1 MNTPVVKTALL
12 DTFGRFHNY
21 LRISLTEK
29 CNLRCVYCM
38 PEKGVDLTPK
48 QHLLTTP
55 EITRLASIFISVG
68 VDKIRLTGGEPT
80 IRKDIND
87 VVEQIGN
94 LPGLKSL
101 AITTNGIVLSRHL
114 EHFKKNNLDTLNISL
129 DTLRPERFVL
139 FTRRQGYNQ
148 VMKSIDYSLELG
160 YKPKINCVVM
170 NGKNDDE
177 LLDFVRFTENRE
189 VNVRFIEYMPF
200 DDNKWSANKLV
211 PYRQIIKN
219 IEAEFG
225 PIVRKDDHFTEV
237 AKNFTI
243 DGFKGS
249 VSFITSMTDSFC
261 SGCNRTRIM
270 ADGNYKVCLFGN
282 TEVSLRDYLR
292 QGATDQEMV
301 EVISSAIKN
310 KKKAHAGM
318 DILHTL
324 PNRPMIKI
332 GG

>member
-1 MNTPVVKTALL
+1 
-12 DTFGRFHNY
+12 
-21 LRISLTEK
+21 
-29 CNLRCVYCM
+29 M
-38 PEKGVDLTPK
+38 PEKGVELTPK
-48 QHLLTTP
+48 SHLLTTP
-55 EITRLASIFISVG
+55 EIVRISRIFIGIG

-101 AITTNGIVLSRHL
+101 AMTTNGIVLSKHL
-114 EHFKKNNLDTLNISL
+114 SHFKNNNLTQLNISL
-129 DTLRPERFVL
+129 DTLRKERFTL
-139 FTRRQGYNQ
+139 FTRRLGYDM
-148 VMKSIDYSLELG
+148 VLRSIDDALG
-160 YKPKINCVVM
+160 MDYKNLKINCVVM

-177 LLDFVRFTENRE
+177 IIDFVRFTKDRD

-200 DDNKWSANKLV
+200 DDNKWSSNKLV
-211 PYRQIIKN
+211 PYRQLVKD
-219 IEAEFG
+219 IETEFG
-225 PIVRKDDHFTEV
+225 PIIRKDDHFTEV
-237 AKNFTI
+237 AKNFSI
-243 DGFKGS
+243 PGFKGS

-261 SGCNRTRIM
+261 GGCNRTRIM

-282 TEVSLRDYLR
+282 TEVSLRDHLR
-292 QGATDQEMV
+292 SGATDE
-301 EVISSAIKN
+301 EIINVISMAVKN

>member
-1 MNTPVVKTALL
+1 
-12 DTFGRFHNY
+12 
-21 LRISLTEK
+21 
-29 CNLRCVYCM
+29 M

-55 EITRLASIFISVG
+55 EIVRLSRIFISIG

-101 AITTNGIVLSRHL
+101 AMTTNGIVLSRHL
-114 EHFKKNNLDTLNISL
+114 EHFKKNNLDSLNISL
-129 DTLRPERFVL
+129 DTLRKERFTL
-139 FTRRQGYNQ
+139 FTRRLGYNN
-148 VMKSIDYSLELG
+148 VLKSIDDALDIG
-160 YKPKINCVVM
+160 YKNLKVNCVVM

-177 LLDFVRFTENRE
+177 ILDFVRFTKDRE

-211 PYRQIIKN
+211 PYKQLIKD
-219 IEAEFG
+219 IEREFG
-225 PIVRKDDHFTEV
+225 QIVRKDDHFTEV
-237 AKNFTI
+237 AKNFSI
-243 DGFKGS
+243 PGFKGS

-261 SGCNRTRIM
+261 GGCNRTRIM

-282 TEVSLRDYLR
+282 TEVSLRDSLR
-292 QGATDQEMV
+292 SGATDDEMV
-301 EVISSAIKN
+301 EIISKAVKN

>member
-1 MNTPVVKTALL
+1 MNNALR

-38 PEKGVDLTPK
+38 PEKGVELTPK
-48 QHLLTTP
+48 SHLLTTP
-55 EITRLASIFISVG
+55 EIIRLSRIFIGIG

-101 AITTNGIVLSRHL
+101 AMTTTGIVLSKHL
-114 EHFKKNNLDTLNISL
+114 SHFKNNNLTQLNISL
-129 DTLRPERFVL
+129 DTLRKERFTL
-139 FTRRQGYNQ
+139 FTRRLGYDM
-148 VMKSIDYSLELG
+148 VLRSIDDALG
-160 YKPKINCVVM
+160 MDYKNLKINCVVM

-177 LLDFVRFTENRE
+177 IIDFVRFTKDRD

-200 DDNKWSANKLV
+200 DDNKWSSNKLV
-211 PYRQIIKN
+211 PYRQLVKD
-219 IEAEFG
+219 IETEFG
-225 PIVRKDDHFTEV
+225 PIIRKDDHFTEV
-237 AKNFTI
+237 AKNFSI
-243 DGFKGS
+243 PGFKGS

-261 SGCNRTRIM
+261 GGCNRTRIM

-282 TEVSLRDYLR
+282 TEVSLRDHLR
-292 QGATDQEMV
+292 SGATDE
-301 EVISSAIKN
+301 EIINVISMAVKN